1 MGQISWAIML
11 CMFERQLFLSTFST
25 MRSISFAL
33 RIHQIVSPVFNSEST
48 NFFNKF
54 IMIFKFFSNGKL
66 RKNPVCFLFQLL
78 ILRKIRKKNWWK
90 YLMNLLKDD
99 YWLFR
104 YLLGNFDTWKLCGF
118 LLATILFSS

>member
-33 RIHQIVSPVFNSEST
+33 RIHQIVSPIFNSEST

-54 IMIFKFFSNGKL
+54 IMIFQIFFKW
-66 RKNPVCFLFQLL
+66 QTE
-78 ILRKIRKKNWWK
+78 KKP
-90 YLMNLLKDD
+90 
-99 YWLFR
+99 
-104 YLLGNFDTWKLCGF
+104 C
-118 LLATILFSS
+118 LFSFSIAHTEKNSQKKLVKISDEFVKR